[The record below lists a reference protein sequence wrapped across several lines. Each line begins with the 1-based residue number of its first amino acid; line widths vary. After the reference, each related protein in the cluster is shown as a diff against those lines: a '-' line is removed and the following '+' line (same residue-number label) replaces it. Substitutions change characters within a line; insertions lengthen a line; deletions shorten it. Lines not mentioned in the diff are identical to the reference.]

1 MPRVNLS
8 GVTASDGAPRKFDI
22 EPGGYV
28 LFVTGVKPNYE
39 KEYAFFEWDVA
50 EGPDGLFYA
59 DANFPPRDVMSWKER
74 ALPML
79 KHKLNVLAEAN
90 PGFDAEGAFYRD
102 DWDAFRG
109 KQFGAVIRKRYYT
122 KGDGTDGEGIEV
134 GRWLSPDEV
143 RAGSFKPMAPRDTRT
158 AKPKA
163 PAKPAIATED
173 IPF

>member
-1 MPRVNLS
+1 MPRINLS
-8 GVTASDGAPRKFDI
+8 SVNESTGERATL

-28 LFVTGVKPNYE
+28 LKVTGVKHTPGDD
-39 KEYAFFEWDVA
+39 KLFLEWDVA

-109 KQFGAVIRKRYYT
+109 KQFGAVIRKRLYT
-122 KGDGTDGEGIEV
+122 KNDGTDGEGIEV

-163 PAKPAIATED
+163 PARPAIATED